1 MHNLEDYKDSIG
13 SLPISWLKNEG
24 GSEMRARWIKRK
36 GELGYLGEGWEE
48 ALARL

>member
-1 MHNLEDYKDSIG
+1 MGDKQTALVIAPGRGTY
-13 SLPISWLKNEG
+13 
-24 GSEMRARWIKRK
+24 AK

>member
-24 GSEMRARWIKRK
+24 GSEMRARWIQRK